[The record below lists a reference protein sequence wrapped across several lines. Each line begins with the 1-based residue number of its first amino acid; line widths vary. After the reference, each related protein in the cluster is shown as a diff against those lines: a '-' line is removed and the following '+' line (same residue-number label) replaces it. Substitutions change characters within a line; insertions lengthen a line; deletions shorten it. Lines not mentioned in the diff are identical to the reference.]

1 MDGVFLLNKPL
12 GISSNRALQIAKR
25 KLKVKKA
32 GHTGTLDVEA
42 SGMLPLVLG
51 QACKFSQFLLDA
63 DKCYHVV
70 GELGVKTE
78 TADASGEIIE
88 SRDTS
93 HLNKEQVI
101 TVINSFLGESTQ
113 VPSMYSA
120 LKHQGVPLYQ
130 LAREGKTVERKARTI
145 QVSTIEILALELP
158 LIELRVTCSKGTYI
172 RNLIEDMGEKLKV
185 GGHVKTLHRDY
196 VAPFTNV
203 GMIDLDAIDEIEV
216 TSHVQAIDTMF
227 PHIPSLS
234 LTETQVKAL
243 YFGQGATLP
252 SQTPGLYALY
262 DPSQRFIGMADVDG
276 THTLKVKR
284 LLSQ

>member
-51 QACKFSQFLLDA
+51 EACKFSQFLLDA

-70 GELGVKTE
+70 GELGVKTD
-78 TADASGEIIE
+78 TADATGEVIE

-93 HLNKEQVI
+93 HLSEEQVSE
-101 TVINSFLGESTQ
+101 VILSFLGESKQ

-130 LAREGKTVERKARTI
+130 LAREGKTVERKSRTI
-145 QVSTIEILALELP
+145 QISRIDILAIDLP
-158 LIELRVTCSKGTYI
+158 LIELRVICSKGTYI
-172 RNLIEDMGEKLKV
+172 RNLIEDMGEKLHV
-185 GGHVKTLHRDY
+185 GAHVKTLHRDY
-196 VAPFTNV
+196 VAPFDEQAMTE
-203 GMIDLDAIDEIEV
+203 LDSIDEQG
-216 TSHVQAIDTMF
+216 SHPTILPVDSMF
-227 PHIPSLS
+227 PHLPKLS
-234 LTETQVKAL
+234 LNEDQVKAL
-243 YFGQGATLP
+243 YFGQGASLP
-252 SQTPGLYALY
+252 AQAAGLYALY
-262 DPSQRFIGMADVDG
+262 DPSERFIGMGDLDG
-276 THTLKVKR
+276 SGALKVKR